1 MKILL
6 HMGQVKTGTTALQ
19 QSLHAAADT
28 LRERGVCYPRFGHGA
43 IAHHLLM
50 PLCGAGP
57 KMPRWSLSDLGG
69 TEEAVRKA
77 REAWAATCD
86 DIRSNPPDLLILS
99 SELLLGRTDQKEK
112 ARLVDILSQLS
123 TDIQPI
129 LYVRHPVDLYRS
141 SLQEMLKA
149 ETRQKP
155 PVCLHLREMVEGV
168 EATFPQPPVFV
179 AYDKSTL
186 FDGDTVPDFANR
198 FLAPLIGPITL
209 PPQQANRGLSAE
221 ALVLMVRLRAEWGDT
236 VEAARRVARLKKHLI
251 DFDQTDPPSSP
262 LTLLPE
268 VAEAAL
274 RSATCHRWLAETG
287 RLVIP
292 GLDIDRIDG
301 AAVPDWMMTA
311 SPETMFPHDP
321 NRLARLR
328 QSIDR
333 LGPGPVRGLIKNAA
347 EKPKAPRLQDR
358 LLQFLNRKLTT
369 TGRPSPPASTDQLK
383 NGQTAPK
390 PGAKRP

>member
-6 HMGQVKTGTTALQ
+6 HMGQGKTGTTALQ
-19 QSLHAAADT
+19 QSLHTAADT
-28 LRERGVCYPRFGHGA
+28 LRERGVCYPRFGGTA

-57 KMPRWSLSDLGG
+57 KMPRWSLNDLGG

-77 REAWAATCD
+77 RDAWAATCD
-86 DIRSNPPDLLILS
+86 DIRSNPPDLVILS
-99 SELLLGRTDQKEK
+99 SELLLGGTDPQEK
-112 ARLVDILSQLS
+112 ARLVEILSQLS
-123 TDIQPI
+123 ADIQPI
-129 LYVRHPVDLYRS
+129 IYVRHPVDFYRS

-149 ETRQKP
+149 ETRLKP
-155 PVCLHLREMVEGV
+155 PVCLHLREMVEAV
-168 EATFPQPPVFV
+168 EATFPKPPIFV
-179 AYDKSTL
+179 AYDKRTL
-186 FDGDTVPDFANR
+186 FEGDTVPDFANR
-198 FLAPLIGPITL
+198 FLAPLLGPVSL
-209 PPQQANRGLSAE
+209 PPQHANLGLSAE
-221 ALVLMVRLRAEWGDT
+221 ALVLMVQLRAESGNT

-251 DFDQTDPPSSP
+251 AFDQTDPSPSP

-292 GLDIDRIDG
+292 GLELDRIDG

-311 SPETMFPHDP
+311 SPETMFLHDSK
-321 NRLARLR
+321 RLARLR
-328 QSIDR
+328 QAIDQ
-333 LGPGPVRGLIKNAA
+333 LGPGPVRGWTHSAA

-358 LLQFLNRKLTT
+358 LLQFLNRKLAT
-369 TGRPSPPASTDQLK
+369 TGRPTRPTATDHPK
-383 NGQTAPK
+383 NGQPEPE

>member
-19 QSLHAAADT
+19 QSLHSAADT
-28 LRERGVCYPRFGHGA
+28 LRERGVCYPRFGGGA

-57 KMPRWSLSDLGG
+57 KMPLWSLNDLGG

-99 SELLLGRTDQKEK
+99 SELLLGGTDSQEK
-112 ARLVDILSQLS
+112 ARLFEILSQLS
-123 TDIQPI
+123 TDIQPVI
-129 LYVRHPVDLYRS
+129 YIRHPVDLYRS

-149 ETRQKP
+149 VTRLKP
-155 PVCLHLREMVEGV
+155 PVCLQLREMVEGV

-179 AYDKSTL
+179 AYDKGTL
-186 FDGDTVPDFANR
+186 FQGNTVPDFANR
-198 FLAPLIGPITL
+198 FLAPLIGPISL
-209 PPQQANRGLSAE
+209 PPSQANQGLSAE
-221 ALVLMVRLRAEWGDT
+221 ALVLMAQLRAEGGNT
-236 VEAARRVARLKKHLI
+236 VEAGRRVARLKKHLI
-251 DFDQTDPPSSP
+251 DFDRADPPLHP
-262 LTLLPE
+262 LALLPE

-274 RSATCHRWLAETG
+274 RSATCYRWLAETG

-311 SPETMFPHDP
+311 SPETMFPHDA

-328 QSIDR
+328 QTIDR
-333 LGPGPVRGLIKNAA
+333 LGPSPVRGVTQSADS
-347 EKPKAPRLQDR
+347 PKAPRLQDR
-358 LLQFLNRKLTT
+358 LLQFLNRKLAT
-369 TGRPSPPASTDQLK
+369 TGRPSAPASTDEPK
-383 NGQTAPK
+383 TGQTTPK
-390 PGAKRP
+390 PGARRP

>member
-6 HMGQVKTGTTALQ
+6 HMGQGKTGTTALQ

-28 LRERGVCYPRFGHGA
+28 LRERGVCYPRFGGTA

-57 KMPRWSLSDLGG
+57 KMPLWSLNDLGG
-69 TEEAVRKA
+69 TEEAVRNA
-77 REAWAATCD
+77 HDAWAATCD

-99 SELLLGRTDQKEK
+99 SELLLGGTDPQEK
-112 ARLVDILSQLS
+112 ARLFEILSQLS
-123 TDIQPI
+123 TDIQPVI
-129 LYVRHPVDLYRS
+129 YIRHPVDFYRS

-149 ETRQKP
+149 VTRLKP

-186 FDGDTVPDFANR
+186 FEGNTVPDFANR

-209 PPQQANRGLSAE
+209 PPSQANQGLSAE
-221 ALVLMVRLRAEWGDT
+221 ALVLMVQLRAEGGNT
-236 VEAARRVARLKKHLI
+236 VEAGRRVARLKKRLI
-251 DFDQTDPPSSP
+251 DFDQTDPLLHP
-262 LTLLPE
+262 LALLPE

-311 SPETMFPHDP
+311 SPETMFPHDA

-328 QSIDR
+328 KTIGR
-333 LGPGPVRGLIKNAA
+333 LGPGPVRGVTQSADS
-347 EKPKAPRLQDR
+347 PKAPRLQDR
-358 LLQFLNRKLTT
+358 LLQFLNRKLAT
-369 TGRPSPPASTDQLK
+369 TGRPSAPASTDEPK
-383 NGQTAPK
+383 TGQTTPK
-390 PGAKRP
+390 PGARRP